1 MAEKNAFEKVGD
13 PPVEVAVG
21 VLRQGDQVLLEQ
33 RSVGQHQGG
42 KWAFPGGKIESGET
56 PEVALRREFHEET
69 GLDVKDWS
77 PLITIPWDYGDRQ
90 VRLHV
95 FVSSQFAGTPQQ
107 REGQRLTWWPLS
119 QLDQRD
125 FPAANRGIVR
135 ALRLPLRYAITG
147 RWHTPNQL
155 YDQVAGLLSKGLRL
169 IQWRAPDLPRGDYLQ
184 HAKQLQHL
192 VAGHGGQL
200 ILNGDPS
207 LLMLFP
213 QAAGLQLPSRYLPY
227 LTTRPVPPE
236 RLLGISVHNEN
247 EMAQALK
254 LAPDF
259 LVLSPVQATSS
270 HPDQAPLGWERFA
283 ELVAQ
288 SPLPVYALGGVG
300 DAELAQAREAGAQGI
315 AAISS
320 WWNR

>member
-1 MAEKNAFEKVGD
+1 MAEKNALKKVGD

-21 VLRQGDQVLLEQ
+21 VLRQGDRVLLEQ
-33 RSVGQHQGG
+33 RPANQHQGG
-42 KWAFPGGKIESGET
+42 KWAFPGGKVEQGES
-56 PEVALRREFHEET
+56 PEVALRREFREET
-69 GLDVKDWS
+69 GLEVADWT

-95 FVSSQFAGTPQQ
+95 FQGEQVSGSPSG
-107 REGQRLTWWPLS
+107 REGQRLEWWPLD
-119 QLDQRD
+119 QLERLD
-125 FPAANRGIVR
+125 FPAANRGILR
-135 ALRLPLRYAITG
+135 ALQLPQRYAITG
-147 RWHTPNQL
+147 RWSTPNQL

-192 VAGHGGQL
+192 VVEHGGQL

-207 LLMLFP
+207 LLTLFP

-227 LTTRPVPPE
+227 LTARPVPPE

-247 EMAQALK
+247 EMTQALK
-254 LAPDF
+254 LVPDF
-259 LVLSPVQATSS
+259 LVLSPVQATAS
-270 HPDQAPLGWERFA
+270 HPDQAPLGWDRFA

-288 SPLPVYALGGVG
+288 SPVPVYALGGVG

-315 AAISS
+315 AAISA